1 MFFCIAEVG
10 NEIVQAA
17 GLCGHR
23 FASHFRLRGIHTNMS
38 YIVIEERI
46 MARAETSGRS
56 DDNLDSARRRCTT
69 FKKQT
74 EPVVKALEWVE
85 DIQSKKNA

>member
-1 MFFCIAEVG
+1 
-10 NEIVQAA
+10 
-17 GLCGHR
+17 
-23 FASHFRLRGIHTNMS
+23 MS
-38 YIVIEERI
+38 YIVLEEHI

-56 DDNLDSARRRCTT
+56 DDNLDSARRRFTT

-85 DIQSKKNA
+85 DIQSEKNA